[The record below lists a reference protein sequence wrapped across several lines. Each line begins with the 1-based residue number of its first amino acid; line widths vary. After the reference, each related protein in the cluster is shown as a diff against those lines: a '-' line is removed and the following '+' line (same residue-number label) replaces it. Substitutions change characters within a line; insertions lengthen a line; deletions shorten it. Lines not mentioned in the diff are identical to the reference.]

1 MHSTK
6 DHKSRE
12 VDQDPHP
19 QTSPQQPNPCCTEAL
34 LPKLLDFLCDVCHL
48 VQNVALFDVDCMCH
62 EALLGQRERLV
73 VNKRQVGLPL
83 PVADRDFQRGG
94 CLLVCMRARLS
105 PIELVRPT
113 AFSLAMR
120 SFQQTVGIYQIAER
134 LLTFLVRILILQKAA
149 TSGVSSSGTI
159 LTTQE
164 FLVPIRHFAASIM
177 VGASPYVNG
186 FCGVM
191 AAYGCAW
198 HDCTQRGG
206 SIPRLGPAA
215 PQSHSASSSDCGHPS
230 SFSACNLQNFFKM
243 NSHHH
248 TFGIPTDRRC
258 LQR

>member
-1 MHSTK
+1 MSPSLTSIACAMKLCWANASALSSTNG
-6 DHKSRE
+6 KSDYHCQSRTGIFRE
-12 VDQDPHP
+12 G
-19 QTSPQQPNPCCTEAL
+19 
-34 LPKLLDFLCDVCHL
+34 
-48 VQNVALFDVDCMCH
+48 VAYF
-62 EALLGQRERLV
+62 
-73 VNKRQVGLPL
+73 
-83 PVADRDFQRGG
+83 
-94 CLLVCMRARLS
+94 CMRARLS

-134 LLTFLVRILILQKAA
+134 LLTFLVRILILHKAA

-206 SIPRLGPAA
+206 SIP
-215 PQSHSASSSDCGHPS
+215 S